1 MLFAGI
7 DEAGRGSLLGP
18 LVMALVCLPDSEI
31 PSLRDM
37 RVRDSKSVS
46 TEERARLQARI
57 KRLARKKSGMVSFKA
72 ISPRQIDRFR
82 SLNREGGLN
91 ELERRTARTLLI
103 SLAGLLPVQEPLT
116 IILDGEKIFGP
127 LARFS
132 LEGIST
138 RVRAEDRADQ
148 KFPIVSAASIV
159 AKHHR
164 DLYLQKIFS
173 RYTSEFGDIGG
184 NGYPNAPTKQFL
196 LDYKQRYGCYPPEVR
211 KTWKTLEEIEQPKQS
226 ELFSSG

>member
-1 MLFAGI
+1 MFLAGI

-31 PSLRDM
+31 SSLRDI
-37 RVRDSKSVS
+37 RVRDSKSIS
-46 TEERARLQARI
+46 PEERARLQARI
-57 KRLARKKSGMVSFKA
+57 KRLARKKNGMVSFRT

-91 ELERRTARTLLI
+91 ELERRTARTLLNF
-103 SLAGLLPVQEPLT
+103 LAGHVPAREPLT
-116 IILDGEKIFGP
+116 ILLDGEKIFGP

-173 RYTSEFGDIGG
+173 RYAPEFGTIGG
-184 NGYPNAPTKQFL
+184 NGYPNAPTKRFL
-196 LDYKQRYGCYPPEVR
+196 LDYKRRYGCYPPEVR
-211 KTWKTLEEIEQPKQS
+211 RTWKTLEEIEQPKQS
-226 ELFSSG
+226 ELFSPD